1 MSEHIEITLTES
13 DRHDFRELRRRL
25 DLIERLLHLQTKLLH
40 QILAREPNWYPA
52 PVGGSVTVR

>member
-1 MSEHIEITLTES
+1 MSETIDIRVTES
-13 DRHDFRELRRRL
+13 DRHDSRDLRRHLER
-25 DLIERLLHLQTKLLH
+25 IEHLLQLQTKLLH